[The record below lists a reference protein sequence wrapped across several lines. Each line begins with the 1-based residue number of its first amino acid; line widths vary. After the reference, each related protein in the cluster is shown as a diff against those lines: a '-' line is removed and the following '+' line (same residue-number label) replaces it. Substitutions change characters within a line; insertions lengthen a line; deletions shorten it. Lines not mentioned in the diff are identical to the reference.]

1 MREPN
6 VKINVGKDE
15 PIEKAIRRFKKLCD
29 KVGIKKEL
37 KARNRFEKPGEVRRR
52 EERKADRN
60 RRKALKKTEENT
72 KHPSNSARNKPD
84 RDNG

>member
-6 VKINVGKDE
+6 AKIVVGKEE

-37 KARNRFEKPGEVRRR
+37 KARQRYEKPGEVRRR
-52 EERKADRN
+52 EERKAERN
-60 RRKALKKTEENT
+60 RRKAVKKAEETT
-72 KHPSNSARNKPD
+72 KHPNNIRTKSEKD
-84 RDNG
+84 